1 MKRKTSLL
9 IVMMLVLSTLTN
21 VSADIIEGGVVLED
35 ATDEEETV
43 EGDAQTDETI
53 EETEENEV
61 LELSMND
68 AIKMAIEANIEMWE
82 IDKSIGELQDLKGQ
96 GNDFKELYEELNE
109 GPLLPGSSGYDYV
122 TLILSK
128 NNFFSK
134 NAELRTEELQKG
146 KEQLLKGIEIDTVS
160 TYYKVLVAEKTIE
173 INQSKLN
180 KANEQLRVV
189 NLKFNNGSST
199 KAEVLNAEMAVQ
211 QAKTDL
217 DSAIDDLNIAKLDL
231 LNKIDLPFTQEI
243 VLTDI
248 ELSYIPTTELDLD
261 KSIETA
267 KVERLEIITAEN
279 NLELQKI
286 ETHAYKSY
294 YTSNLWQN
302 KVYTKKLEDAEIN
315 VPRAYK
321 DVELDV
327 RKSYLNLVKAERSLV
342 NMDKTVEL
350 AKEAARINKLLYD
363 NGMATNLDVLEANT
377 GLAQAEIGHYQLLAV
392 YNINKLMFDNSNILG
407 SMPQSSG
414 GSAEEAPR

>member
-1 MKRKTSLL
+1 MKRKISLL